1 MKKKFTPSARLR
13 RSVLSLALALA
24 MLLSSCG
31 IDVSSLVPDTGVK
44 PAETSVSSDP
54 SSEFPLAVISS
65 ARPNQTFGVGYTPED
80 VLDPYE
86 TRSSLNQQLSHL
98 LYDSLFVIDGAGNV
112 VHGICASISTE
123 DQITYVLTL
132 QSGLTFHNGDRL
144 TVHDVLYSL
153 NRARRSSLFK
163 LQLAPIADVSVD
175 ASAGTVSIR
184 LERPLGSLAALLNIP
199 IVSSN
204 ASAEYSY
211 SRYALL
217 GSGRYYIDRDVLEE
231 TEYTYLQ
238 YNPSWYGYGDAPPAL
253 PRIDLFTVTDKD
265 DLLRRYFNSDV
276 DILSLPSSLN
286 DPIRLHGDAEMR
298 RVTGSNLFFLG
309 FNTVIQSFS
318 SAASRRGVELL
329 IDREALA
336 EAAGEGL
343 FLPVRYPV
351 RAESRVAGY
360 LAARDVPAP
369 EEDSSAMALLRE
381 AGFSDA
387 GPEITFM
394 DKEYTVKLLFCT
406 DSDACA
412 AIAAFVRDALTEAG
426 FRVEENGCGYDDYVR
441 ELYRGNFT
449 MYIGMTR
456 PAENYDYSYLIDYAD
471 LFASLYS
478 DVTGNEAAPGSS
490 GVSAETEKY
499 LASIRGLNCF
509 NSLYYLDLSAALA
522 DMFDAECPFV
532 PLCFD
537 LDTIYLR
544 GSFVSNVLATGRDV
558 FFNIDSWTSPR

>member
-1 MKKKFTPSARLR
+1 MKKKLTPSGRLR
-13 RSVLSLALALA
+13 RSLLSLALALA

-31 IDVSSLVPDTGVK
+31 IDVSSLVPETGVK

-163 LQLAPIADVSVD
+163 RQLAPIADASVD
-175 ASAGTVSIR
+175 ASAGTVNIR

-231 TEYTYLQ
+231 SEYTYLQ

-286 DPIRLHGDAEMR
+286 DPKCA
-298 RVTGSNLFFLG
+298 GS
-309 FNTVIQSFS
+309 
-318 SAASRRGVELL
+318 
-329 IDREALA
+329 
-336 EAAGEGL
+336 
-343 FLPVRYPV
+343 
-351 RAESRVAGY
+351 
-360 LAARDVPAP
+360 PAP
-369 EEDSSAMALLRE
+369 ISSSWA
-381 AGFSDA
+381 S
-387 GPEITFM
+387 
-394 DKEYTVKLLFCT
+394 
-406 DSDACA
+406 
-412 AIAAFVRDALTEAG
+412 
-426 FRVEENGCGYDDYVR
+426 
-441 ELYRGNFT
+441 
-449 MYIGMTR
+449 TR
-456 PAENYDYSYLIDYAD
+456 SSSPSPPPN
-471 LFASLYS
+471 
-478 DVTGNEAAPGSS
+478 PGV
-490 GVSAETEKY
+490 GW
-499 LASIRGLNCF
+499 
-509 NSLYYLDLSAALA
+509 
-522 DMFDAECPFV
+522 
-532 PLCFD
+532 
-537 LDTIYLR
+537 
-544 GSFVSNVLATGRDV
+544 SF
-558 FFNIDSWTSPR
+558 